1 MSVIENAVSWA
12 VKIAE
17 DNTHGYSQSVRWG
30 PSYDC
35 SSLVIS
41 AFEAAGLP
49 LKAAGAVTT
58 RNMRDAMIKNGFI
71 DVAGKINLRTGAG
84 LETGDVLLNIRDH
97 TALYIGDG
105 QIVHARSAEGTTDTA
120 DNSGNEI
127 RVQPYY
133 VYSGGWDCVLRYTG
147 AEPAEAV
154 TTPSTGS
161 AHATAVKL
169 PVLGFGCKGA
179 AIVALQILLLS
190 RGYDIGPDGP
200 DGDCGSNTKRAIA
213 KFQSNCGLEADG
225 VCGADTWS
233 RLINEKF

>member
-1 MSVIENAVSWA
+1 MNVIETAVSWA

-49 LKAAGAVTT
+49 LKTAGASYTG
-58 RNMRDAMIKNGFI
+58 NMRGSFLRHGFE
-71 DVAGKINLRTGAG
+71 DVTADVNLHSGEG
-84 LETGDVLLNIRDH
+84 LQRGDVLLNVVHH

-154 TTPSTGS
+154 TTLTTGS
-161 AHATAVKL
+161 AHTTAVKL

-179 AIVALQILLLS
+179 AVVALQVLLIS
-190 RGYDIGPDGP
+190 RGYDVGPDGP
-200 DGDCGSNTKRAIA
+200 DGDCGSNTKKAIT
-213 KFQSNCGLEADG
+213 KFQANCGLEADG